1 MRIAIIG
8 FGKMGKFFANILK
21 NDHSLFVYDIDREK
35 TKNADIKDGIIA
47 KDIEEITEFNPHLVI
62 NAVSLKNTIP
72 VFKQLEEF
80 ISPKTTIGD
89 IASVK
94 GEIIRYYNDTKNPF
108 FSIHPMF
115 GPTFADLKKLKNECV
130 VIIEES
136 DKKAKDFF
144 KTLFEKLGLKVFNFS
159 LEEHDKTM
167 AYSLTLPFVATFIFA
182 GCIDIKTVPG
192 TTFKKH
198 LEIAK
203 GLLSEDNY
211 LLSEILFNKYS
222 VKEINKVQSQLE
234 YLKHIINQKDGELAF
249 DYLDKLRKNI
259 EE

>member
-8 FGKMGKFFANILK
+8 TGKMGKFFAQVLK
-21 NDHSLFVYDIDREK
+21 QHELFLYDVNPEK
-35 TKNADIKDGIIA
+35 TKGINIDNAVISTKLDD
-47 KDIEEITEFNPHLVI
+47 ITEFNPHLVI
-62 NAVSLKNTIP
+62 NAVNLKNTIP

-80 ISPKTTIGD
+80 ISPKTIIGD

-94 GEIIRYYNDTKNPF
+94 GEIINYYRQAKNPF
-108 FSIHPMF
+108 YSIHPMF
-115 GPTFADLKKLKNECV
+115 GPTFADLSKVKGECV
-130 VIIEES
+130 VIMEES

-144 KTLFEKLGLKVFNFS
+144 TEVFEGLGLNIYHFS
-159 LEEHDKTM
+159 LEEHDRTM

-203 GLLSEDNY
+203 GLLGEDNF
-211 LLSEILFNKYS
+211 LLSEILFNKHS
-222 VKEINKVQSQLE
+222 VKEINRVQSQLE
-234 YLKHIINQKDGELAF
+234 YLKHIINQKDSETAF
-249 DYLDKLRKNI
+249 DYLNKLRKNI
-259 EE
+259 EG

>member
-8 FGKMGKFFANILK
+8 MGKMGRFFAEILK
-21 NDHSLFVYDIDREK
+21 EHSLFVYDIDNKKLEH
-35 TKNADIKDGIIA
+35 IKGENTVVSD
-47 KDIEEITEFNPHLVI
+47 KLEDITEFNPHMVI
-62 NAVSLKNTIP
+62 NAVNLKNTIP

-80 ISPKTTIGD
+80 ISPKVIIGD

-94 GEIIRYYNDTKNPF
+94 GDIIDYYRKAKNPF

-115 GPTFADLKKLKNECV
+115 GPTFADLGKVKGECV
-130 VIIEES
+130 VIMEES
-136 DKKAKDFF
+136 DSSAKEFF
-144 KTLFEKLGLKVFNFS
+144 TNLFKNLGLNIYHFS
-159 LEEHDKTM
+159 LDEHDRTM

-203 GLLSEDNY
+203 GLLSEDNF
-211 LLSEILFNKYS
+211 LLSEILFNKHS

-234 YLKHIINQKDGELAF
+234 YLKHIINQKDSETAF
-249 DYLDKLRKNI
+249 DYLNKLRKNI
-259 EE
+259 EV